1 MTIPIGRHASL
12 KHGRSFRD
20 PSRRRWSL
28 AAAAWFVGLTAAV
41 AIAQQPAPPAGA
53 PGAPAA
59 GAKPAAPP
67 FSKEQALEA
76 TINAL
81 ALNGSDAAWESLRKV
96 VTGEIDAGTLDR
108 PAAQAALARW
118 VFRSA
123 TGNSPEADAFLIE
136 ALCQPETIRPAGRG
150 VYTADELRADLA
162 AQLSMLASPKLR
174 AQLAERFS
182 QQGTPPQAQA
192 AIGAILKAPIP
203 VNIPLQAKLV
213 ASPGADPRLKGEL
226 IAALISTN
234 EDLVNAA
241 LGFEV
246 KTHAAAGAPGN
257 LPPGMPQPPAG
268 MTALPPGF
276 PAPPPGVTAAQ
287 LANGAPPAGN
297 GAAETEAPSTPP
309 PAGAIGGLLGALKQV
324 ISGGPPSGNAAGA
337 PPAMP
342 AASASTTQALWSAD
356 FAASLVQQME
366 AEGADRPKLLGFLA
380 SLPVQPAR
388 LKLHEF
394 LEKNWSEGPA
404 DLAGAAEDPAATG
417 EDPFAAPA
425 IRLGGGRRKNKR
437 DDDDDRRPQRQ
448 APAAVPVDP
457 QQRASQILTF
467 GENWHDPGA
476 LVVLKSF
483 PYTDRPPLRPGQRP
497 PTRQN
502 PAVDPSQRQLGPA
515 AQRREEERQQRLKAL
530 EAKYDWCDAIERYV
544 YVLNERFAEV
554 AQETAAAT
562 DDAQPAEDDSAAKG
576 ASTPARPR
584 SSSDDE
590 VKVEGLSF
598 SLHAGAKVTKDFR
611 GEWPASSGPGS
622 SIHDPMTV
630 RYLRA
635 ESTGS
640 YARAVT
646 HYRTAIQTKPI
657 PDVREIEDGRW
668 IDVVQEGSSPDRTRS
683 IDVIVTRT
691 AADETDRKPGASK
704 DEALVVQILVVE
716 IPHVEGEKTKTTADK
731 R

>member
-1 MTIPIGRHASL
+1 MTIPIGPHTSFQHRRSL
-12 KHGRSFRD
+12 PGSN
-20 PSRRRWSL
+20 RRRWSL

-41 AIAQQPAPPAGA
+41 ATAQQPAPPAAA

-67 FSKEQALEA
+67 FSKAQALEA

-81 ALNGSDAAWESLRKV
+81 ALNGSDAAWESLKKV

-136 ALCQPETIRPAGRG
+136 ALCQPETIRPTGRG
-150 VYTADELRADLA
+150 VYTAEELRTDLA

-174 AQLAERFS
+174 AQLAERFG
-182 QQGTPPQAQA
+182 QQGTSPQAQA

-213 ASPGADPRLKGEL
+213 ASPGADPRLKAEL

-246 KTHAAAGAPGN
+246 KADAAAGPPGS
-257 LPPGMPQPPAG
+257 LPPGMPQLPAG
-268 MTALPPGF
+268 MPALPPGF
-276 PAPPPGVTAAQ
+276 PTPPPGAAAQ
-287 LANGAPPAGN
+287 LANGAPPAAN
-297 GAAETEAPSTPP
+297 GAGATEAPSTPP
-309 PAGAIGGLLGALKQV
+309 PAGAIGGLLGALKKV
-324 ISGGPPSGNAAGA
+324 VTGGTPAGTPAGA

-356 FAASLVQQME
+356 FAGSLVQQLE
-366 AEGADRPKLLGFLA
+366 AEGADRPRLLGFLA

-388 LKLHEF
+388 LMLHEF

-404 DLAGAAEDPAATG
+404 DLAGAAEDPATTG
-417 EDPFAAPA
+417 PDPFDAPSL
-425 IRLGGGRRKNKR
+425 RLGGGRRKNKR

-448 APAAVPVDP
+448 APAAVPVEP
-457 QQRASQILTF
+457 QQQSNQILTF

-502 PAVDPSQRQLGPA
+502 PAVDPNQRQLSPA

-544 YVLNERFAEV
+544 HLLNERFAEV
-554 AQETAAAT
+554 AQESAAT
-562 DDAQPAEDDSAAKG
+562 DDAQPAGDDAAAKG
-576 ASTPARPR
+576 ASTAAALR

-598 SLHAGAKVTKDFR
+598 TLHAGAKVTKDFR

-622 SIHDPMTV
+622 SINDPMTV

-646 HYRTAIQTKPI
+646 HYRSAIQTKPI

-668 IDVVQEGSSPDRTRS
+668 VDVVQVGSAPDRTRS
-683 IDVIVTRT
+683 IDVMVTRT

-704 DEALVVQILVVE
+704 DEALVVEILVVE
-716 IPHVEGEKTKTTADK
+716 IPHVEGEKAKTTADK